1 MTVHLPSHAPSG
13 MTTEAAHG
21 GEVRQQL
28 VLKKQLV
35 ETVQVLYLEF
45 KCFKT
50 AIITRLKE
58 LKKIKELKIG
68 MIKMSHKIENIN
80 EGLEIIFYKRT
91 R

>member
-1 MTVHLPSHAPSG
+1 M
-13 MTTEAAHG
+13 
-21 GEVRQQL
+21 
-28 VLKKQLV
+28 
-35 ETVQVLYLEF
+35 LYLEF